1 MRTTVGLLLSLL
13 VLLSLAVAAPAP
25 ASGQT
30 TVDWITGAPREAMP
44 IKAWPDGKK
53 VAVCF
58 VLYVEV
64 WGRRHGP
71 VFRADK
77 VTLDPD
83 VLNESFRQYAIHAG
97 VPRVGRLFR
106 EQGTPLT
113 IALNAQF
120 PGQHPETWKTF
131 RASVPNAPI
140 LGHGMNNSTEEL
152 PLDKGLEAQK
162 VYVRRVLDLIEK
174 ETGVR
179 PRGWSSPSVTPN
191 VDTFTATAAEGIRY
205 SLDGMDSDVLSRLMT
220 PGGPLVLIP
229 YPTQTVDMGQ
239 YLGRY
244 KEPVDFERQW
254 IDYVSELAREAADD
268 PARPAVAVAIGV
280 HPFVMGTPSGTAAFR
295 RVLEALK
302 KQPLVWLTD
311 TDAVMTA
318 AGQKP

>member
-1 MRTTVGLLLSLL
+1 MRATLGLLAAFLSLL
-13 VLLSLAVAAPAP
+13 LIAAS

-30 TVDWITGAPREAMP
+30 TTDWITGEPREAMP
-44 IKAWPDGKK
+44 VKAWPGGKK

-71 VFRADK
+71 VFRPDMA
-77 VTLDPD
+77 TLDPD
-83 VLNESFRQYAIHAG
+83 VLNESFRQYAIQWG
-97 VPRVGRLFR
+97 VPRVGRLFK
-106 EQGTPLT
+106 EQGVPLT

-131 RASVPNAPI
+131 RASVPKAAI
-140 LGHGMNNSTEEL
+140 LGHGMNNSTEQL

-162 VYVRRVLDLIEK
+162 AYIKRVLDLIEK
-174 ETGVR
+174 DTGIR

-191 VDTFTATAAEGIRY
+191 VDSFAATAAEGIRY
-205 SLDGMDSDVLSRLMT
+205 SLDSMDSDVLSRLIT

-239 YLGRY
+239 YLGRQ

-254 IDYVSELAREAADD
+254 IDYVGELAREAADD
-268 PARPAVAVAIGV
+268 PDRPATVVAIGV
-280 HPFVMGTPSGTAAFR
+280 HPFVMGTPSGSAAFR
-295 RVLEALK
+295 RVLETLK
-302 KQPLVWLTD
+302 KMPPVWLAD
-311 TDAVMTA
+311 TDAVMAA
-318 AGQKP
+318 AGQTQP

>member
-1 MRTTVGLLLSLL
+1 MRAITLLLSALL
-13 VLLSLAVAAPAP
+13 ALVVGAAP
-25 ASGQT
+25 SFSQT
-30 TVDWITGAPREAMP
+30 TKDWITGAPRELIP
-44 IKAWPDGKK
+44 VKTWPGGKK

-71 VFRADK
+71 VFRPDK
-77 VTLDPD
+77 TTLDPD
-83 VLNESFRQYAIHAG
+83 VLNESFRQYAIHWG

-106 EQGTPLT
+106 EQDVPLT
-113 IALNAQF
+113 VALNALF

-131 RASVPNAPI
+131 RASVPTAPI

-152 PLDKGLEAQK
+152 PLDKGMEVQK
-162 VYVRRVLDLIEK
+162 AYIKRVLDLIEK
-174 ETGVR
+174 DTGQR

-191 VDTFTATAAEGIRY
+191 VDTFAATAAEGIRY
-205 SLDGMDSDVLSRLMT
+205 SLDGMDSDVLSRLVT
-220 PGGPLVLIP
+220 SGGPLVLIP

-239 YLGRY
+239 YLGRQ

-254 IDYVSELAREAADD
+254 IDYVSELAREAAAD
-268 PARPAVAVAIGV
+268 PNRPATVVAIGV
-280 HPFVMGTPSGTAAFR
+280 HPFVMGTPSGAAAFR

-302 KQPLVWLTD
+302 KQDLVWLTD

-318 AGQKP
+318 AGEKL

>member
-1 MRTTVGLLLSLL
+1 MRATLGLLAAFLSLL
-13 VLLSLAVAAPAP
+13 LIAVP

-30 TVDWITGAPREAMP
+30 TTDWITGEPREAMP
-44 IKAWPDGKK
+44 VKAWPGGKK

-71 VFRADK
+71 VFRPDMAA
-77 VTLDPD
+77 LDPD
-83 VLNESFRQYAIHAG
+83 VLNESFRQYAIQWG
-97 VPRVGRLFR
+97 VPRVGRLFK
-106 EQGTPLT
+106 EQGVPLT

-140 LGHGMNNSTEEL
+140 VGHGMNNSTEQL

-162 VYVRRVLDLIEK
+162 AYIKRVLDLIEK
-174 ETGVR
+174 DTATR

-191 VDTFTATAAEGIRY
+191 IDTFAATAAEGIRY
-205 SLDGMDSDVLSRLMT
+205 SLDSMDSDVLSRLMT

-239 YLGRY
+239 YLGRQ

-254 IDYVSELAREAADD
+254 IDYVGELAREAAGD
-268 PARPAVAVAIGV
+268 PDRPATVVAIGV
-280 HPFVMGTPSGTAAFR
+280 HPFVMGTPSGSAAFR

-302 KQPLVWLTD
+302 KMPPVWLAD
-311 TDAVMTA
+311 TDAVTAA
-318 AGQKP
+318 AGQTQP